1 MGDIFLHL
9 IIFYTQMDKKIT
21 HLGTLSGKLIL
32 FGGVYSNLQAL
43 ERLVEIANEE
53 GISPENC
60 ICTGDIVGY
69 CAEPEETVAL
79 FRQWGAKSISGNVEQ
94 QLFEGAEDCGC
105 DFMEGSR
112 CDGFSKLWYPYS
124 QMKLSEESIKW
135 MGELPNHLAFTY
147 GGKQVM
153 VVHGSYNNVSEF
165 IFESTPDH
173 IKLDNFEQTQ
183 SDIIIAGH
191 CGLPFHQKLGNRQWL
206 NPGVIGMP
214 ANEGKTRVW
223 YMVLEEINEEI
234 KVSHNYFEYD
244 HASANQLMIKN
255 HLPEAYADT
264 LLTGFWDNMEILP
277 EAERQLQGKAYNFNP
292 TEDQTEQTTIK
303 KNKKMADSYYDP
315 ADLRKFGKITDWS
328 EELGTKFFDY
338 YGKVFQEGA
347 LTARE
352 KSLIALAVSHVVK
365 CPYCIDS
372 YTKDGLQKG
381 ITKEEMMEAVHVGA
395 AIESGATLVH
405 GVQMMKKYDKL
416 SM

>member
-1 MGDIFLHL
+1 
-9 IIFYTQMDKKIT
+9 MDKKIT
-21 HLGTLSGKLIL
+21 HLGTLKGKLLL

-43 ERLVEIANEE
+43 ERLVDIATTE
-53 GISPENC
+53 GISPEKC

-69 CAEPEETVAL
+69 CAQPEETVSL
-79 FRQWGAKSISGNVEQ
+79 FRHWGARSISGNVEQ
-94 QLFEGAEDCGC
+94 QLVEGAEDCGC
-105 DFMEGSR
+105 DFTKGSR

-124 QMKLSEESIKW
+124 QMNLSKDAIEW
-135 MGELPNHLAFTY
+135 MGELPNHLNFSY
-147 GGKQVM
+147 SNKQVM

-165 IFESTPDH
+165 IFESTPEP
-173 IKLDNFEQTQ
+173 IKRAHFDQTQ
-183 SDIIIAGH
+183 SNVIIAGH
-191 CGLPFHQKLGNRQWL
+191 CGLPFHQKFEDHLWL

-214 ANEGKTRVW
+214 ANEGETRVW
-223 YMVLEEINEEI
+223 YMVLEEINGEI
-234 KVSHNYFEYD
+234 HISHRYFEYD
-244 HASANQLMIKN
+244 HRTTNKLMLKN
-255 HLPEAYADT
+255 NLPEAYADT

-277 EAERQLQGKAYNFNP
+277 LAERQLKGIPYNFGPNV
-292 TEDQTEQTTIK
+292 DQTEHTITK
-303 KNKKMADSYYDP
+303 KNNKMADSYYDP

-338 YGKVFQEGA
+338 YGKVFEEGA